1 MKGTVHVLILLGLV
15 FVFYPDSSWA
25 LSVCYVFSCVAPVLV
40 GDVLGPHYVVSLLR
54 VMARIIG
61 GCGVMM

>member
-1 MKGTVHVLILLGLV
+1 MKGTVHKLKFLGLV
-15 FVFYPDSSWA
+15 FVFCPDSSWA
-25 LSVCYVFSCVAPVLV
+25 LSVCCVFLCVAPALV

-54 VMARIIG
+54 VMTRISV